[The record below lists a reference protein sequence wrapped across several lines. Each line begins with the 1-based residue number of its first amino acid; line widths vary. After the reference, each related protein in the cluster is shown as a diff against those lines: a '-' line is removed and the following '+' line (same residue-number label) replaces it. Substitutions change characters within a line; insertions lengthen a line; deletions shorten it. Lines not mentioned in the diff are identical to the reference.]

1 MRAKIKKTVG
11 IFMILLIVLPPEITR
26 SESPKVVY
34 PLQQVSKLECRYEN
48 FTDLDGSCKEN
59 LKILKTND
67 YKKYSEQSD
76 WYNDYTRRYSVLW
89 WASYT
94 YWWDVWNWW
103 HMWVDIA
110 TSEWTPVYAMAD
122 WEIIIAKNKLE
133 FWNLISIKHEI
144 NWKKIVSNYAH
155 LSKISVKEW
164 EKVSAW
170 EKIWEVWSTWNST
183 WNHLHFQIDLQTKSS
198 PAYYSYDTCPYSYN
212 DIVNEW
218 KCFNELQNITVD
230 PLSFLETS
238 WAILNNIVIKEV
250 TVKAKT
256 TTNSTVSAW
265 NASNIFNSTIY
276 IDSSFDDIVEVQK
289 IYKALWYYK
298 WKIDWNYNS
307 VINDIIKYQLDK
319 KIIASKSDDWA
330 WYFWP
335 KTRAQTKIDY
345 NKYLAIKDK
354 DNSVKTEVATWT
366 QKVETISR
374 NWMLT
379 REEIEE
385 REINEFKKKYD
396 IEIQFDNIWT
406 NVWVWTSKKI
416 WLTIK
421 DKKWKWYKWNTPYPI
436 SFTVDT
442 WVVDVFP
449 NKFYNFSNWKR
460 DITLTGKKTW
470 NTTLYVK
477 MWSKT
482 IKSVTLKIFD
492 DWKDINPK
500 SAIVLAKSK
509 VIIWNTNEWAI
520 MLKDDKWS
528 RLINLKYNWTF
539 DLKAEWNAK
548 LCIKSWN
555 SKDLKNIMKK
565 KCLEKD
571 YVKNKII
578 SYNDTVWWIVVFNY
592 KVFDDQAKIK
602 LYSFNEKKDL
612 ITLSI
617 KSDAPKW
624 LTESYAYYDEIITL
638 LENNIATSEL
648 KQWYFLEKRTMT
660 EKEAVTWIKDS
671 LKAIK
676 KDTVDKNIIA
686 VIDANIESIEKENV
700 SSFNSITRKDFL
712 DKVYKYL
719 VFNKNTPVSITYR
732 DLESDDNKKANSIF
746 DKTNT
751 WKDKF
756 WENYYQ
762 PYQHITR
769 WEWAYVI
776 TRAIDRTRNWTLT
789 LWK

>member
-565 KCLEKD
+565 ECLEKD

>member
-354 DNSVKTEVATWT
+354 DNSVKTEVASWT

-396 IEIQFDNIWT
+396 IEIQFDDIWT

-442 WVVDVFP
+442 WVVEVFP
-449 NKFYNFSNWKR
+449 KKFYNFSNWKR

-482 IKSVTLKIFD
+482 IKSVSLKIFD
-492 DWKDINPK
+492 SWKDINPK

-565 KCLEKD
+565 ECLEKD

-719 VFNKNTPVSITYR
+719 VFNKNTSVSITYR
-732 DLESDDNKKANSIF
+732 DLENEDNKKANTIF

>member
-76 WYNDYTRRYSVLW
+76 GYNDYTRRYSVLW
-89 WASYT
+89 GASYT
-94 YWWDVWNWW
+94 YGWDVGNGG
-103 HMWVDIA
+103 HMGVDIA
-110 TSEWTPVYAMAD
+110 TSEGTPVYAMAD
-122 WEIIIAKNKLE
+122 GEIIIAKNKLE
-133 FWNLISIKHEI
+133 FGNLISIKHEI
-144 NWKKIVSNYAH
+144 NGKKIVSNYAH
-155 LSKISVKEW
+155 LSKISVKEG
-164 EKVSAW
+164 EKVSAG
-170 EKIWEVWSTWNST
+170 EKIGEVGSTGNST
-183 WNHLHFQIDLQTKSS
+183 GNHLHFQIDLQTKSS

-212 DIVNEW
+212 DIVNEG

-238 WAILNNIVIKEV
+238 GAILNNIVIKEV

-256 TTNSTVSAW
+256 TTNSTVSAG

-289 IYKALWYYK
+289 IYKALGYYK
-298 WKIDWNYNS
+298 GKIDGNYNS

-319 KIIASKSDDWA
+319 KIIASKSDDGA
-330 WYFWP
+330 GYFGP

-354 DNSVKTEVATWT
+354 DNSVKTEVASGT

-374 NWMLT
+374 NGMLT

-396 IEIQFDNIWT
+396 IEIQFDDIGT
-406 NVWVWTSKKI
+406 NVGVGTSKKI
-416 WLTIK
+416 GLTIK
-421 DKKWKWYKWNTPYPI
+421 DKKGKGYKGNTPYPI

-442 WVVDVFP
+442 GVVEVFP
-449 NKFYNFSNWKR
+449 KKFYNFSNGKR
-460 DITLTGKKTW
+460 DITLTGKKTG

-477 MWSKT
+477 MGSKT
-482 IKSVTLKIFD
+482 IKSVSLKIFD
-492 DWKDINPK
+492 SGKDINPK

-509 VIIWNTNEWAI
+509 VIIGNTNEGAI
-520 MLKDDKWS
+520 MLKDDKGS
-528 RLINLKYNWTF
+528 RLINLKYNGTF
-539 DLKAEWNAK
+539 DLKAEGNAK
-548 LCIKSWN
+548 LCIKSGN

-565 KCLEKD
+565 ECLEKD

-578 SYNDTVWWIVVFNY
+578 SYNDTVGGIVVFNY

-617 KSDAPKW
+617 KSDAPKG

-648 KQWYFLEKRTMT
+648 KQGYFLEKRTMT

-719 VFNKNTPVSITYR
+719 VFNKNTSVSITYR
-732 DLESDDNKKANSIF
+732 DLENEDNKKANTIF

-756 WENYYQ
+756 GENYYQ

-769 WEWAYVI
+769 GEGAYVI
-776 TRAIDRTRNWTLT
+776 TRAIDRTRNGTLT
-789 LWK
+789 LGK

>member
-289 IYKALWYYK
+289 IYRALWYYK